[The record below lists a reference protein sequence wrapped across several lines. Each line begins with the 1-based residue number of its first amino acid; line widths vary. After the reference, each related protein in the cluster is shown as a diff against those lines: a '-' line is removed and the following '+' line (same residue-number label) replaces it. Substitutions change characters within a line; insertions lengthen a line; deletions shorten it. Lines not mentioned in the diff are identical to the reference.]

1 MEQAPPPPALDP
13 IAATALRS
21 MKDIVLSAPIS
32 WFPQTWGWLLL
43 AALLAAA
50 LIFCEFIAIRR
61 YRKNAYR
68 REALVMLS
76 DIEKHLCRQSALQ
89 ELALLIKRVSLS
101 TFRREKTGSLSGKD
115 WAKFIE
121 DHSEEDGRLLGK
133 IVDDVEY
140 RDAVAMDE
148 LPATFAPELAADARR
163 WIEKH
168 HV

>member
-1 MEQAPPPPALDP
+1 MEQAPPPPIDP
-13 IAATALRS
+13 LTATALRS
-21 MKDIVLSAPIS
+21 MKDIVLPAPIS

-50 LIFCEFIAIRR
+50 LIFCALIAIRR
-61 YRKNAYR
+61 YRENAYR

-76 DIEKHLCRQSALQ
+76 DIEKHLSRQSALQ

-101 TFRREKTGSLSGKD
+101 TFGRQKTGSLSGKD

-121 DHSEEDGRLLGK
+121 DHSEEDCRLLGK
-133 IVDDVEY
+133 IVDDAEY
-140 RDAVAMDE
+140 RGAAMDQ